1 MVEAMEA
8 TTKEPVEAETTI
20 TTDAVDSGASEV
32 ASEDHSTQAH
42 HNLPAQ
48 GVSHHSPQANNFIKK
63 NHQPWRHNQ
72 SSLRRCDL

>member
-1 MVEAMEA
+1 MEA
-8 TTKEPVEAETTI
+8 GEARTKEPEETETAVTTKE
-20 TTDAVDSGASEV
+20 VDSGASQV